1 MVLNHTKIFNYKM
14 NTINKQIISQLTPI
28 LILFLAIYS
37 VIPYIKT
44 GVPMASLLDNTF
56 LWWGISAFIIIV
68 FFMSRYYFFDKRN
81 SDNMMLIWIY
91 LLWNL
96 MCIVRGMFVA
106 EIYWDWKGLIGN
118 SMALLMPI
126 IIFSA
131 TNKMVVQSLLATY
144 IKFALPLFL
153 LVGTIIRTDAY
164 GFYLIPT
171 SFLLFFLPVLTNRQ
185 KTLLLIAAVIVLGA
199 DLGARSN
206 VIKFG
211 IPFFILLIYVFRNK
225 IPVKMIE
232 SLRITLIILPF
243 LFLGLGVSG
252 VFNIFKMN
260 EYIKGEYTSMGVDG
274 EGNIVEQDI
283 IVDTRTFLYVEVL
296 ESAINNNYWLL
307 GRTPARGNDSNT
319 FGVIAAE
326 LTGRNERLE
335 NEIGLANVFTW
346 TGLVG
351 VVLYFLIFYRAS
363 FLAIN
368 KSRNIYVKML
378 GVYVAFRWL
387 YSWVEDINNFT
398 LNYFM
403 LMIMLGLCYSYS
415 FRNMTDNEVTIWTRG
430 IFDVRYIRLQK
441 ILLKN
446 GNNENRKYSG
456 LTDLSQQEK

>member
-1 MVLNHTKIFNYKM
+1 M
-14 NTINKQIISQLTPI
+14 NTVNKQIISHLIPNFI
-28 LILFLAIYS
+28 LLLAVYS

-44 GVPMASLLDNTF
+44 GVPMASVLDNTF
-56 LWWGISAFIIIV
+56 LWWGISVFIILV
-68 FFMSRYYFFDKRN
+68 FFLSRYYFFDKRN
-81 SDNMMLIWIY
+81 TEILLPIWIY

-118 SMALLMPI
+118 SLALLMPI

-131 TNKMVVQSLLATY
+131 TNKMLVQSLLATY
-144 IKFALPLFL
+144 IKYALPLFIF
-153 LVGTIIRTDAY
+153 VGLIIRTDAY
-164 GFYLIPT
+164 GFYLIPI
-171 SFLLFFLPVLTNRQ
+171 SFLLLFLPVFTKKQ
-185 KTLLLIAAVIVLGA
+185 KLLLLCAALIVLFA

-211 IPFFILLIYVFRNK
+211 LPFFILIIYIFRNK
-225 IPVKMIE
+225 ISVKMIE
-232 SLRITLIILPF
+232 VMRITLIIIPF
-243 LFLGLGVSG
+243 ILFGLGVSG
-252 VFNIFKMN
+252 VFNVFKMN

-296 ESAINNNYWLL
+296 ESAVNNNYWLL
-307 GRTPARGNDSNT
+307 GRTPSRGNDSET
-319 FGVIAAE
+319 FGVLAAE
-326 LTGRNERLE
+326 VTGREERLE

-351 VVLYFLIFYRAS
+351 VILYFLIFYRAS

-378 GVYVAFRWL
+378 GIYVAFRWL
-387 YSWVEDINNFT
+387 FSWIEDINNFS

-403 LMIMLGLCYSYS
+403 LMIMLGICYSYS
-415 FRNMTDNEVTIWTRG
+415 FRNMTDNEITIWARG
-430 IFDVRYIRLQK
+430 IFDVRYIRLQQ
-441 ILLKN
+441 ILLKKEH
-446 GNNENRKYSG
+446 NEKRKCSG
-456 LTDLSQQEK
+456 LADLPQQEK